1 MWVCVLCMRDGVSW
15 CLTMGSRC
23 VVYTMW
29 VCVLCLRDGVSWC
42 LTMGSR
48 CVVDPG
54 PTRRGN
60 VGVQNVMIG
69 NGAGESVAR
78 ARRR

>member
-1 MWVCVLCMRDGVSW
+1 
-15 CLTMGSRC
+15 
-23 VVYTMW
+23 MW